1 MQEVVIKKQHP
12 SPDKFRTKWLSLNGE
27 WEFSFDEPIFDK
39 TINLPFSWTCPLSGI
54 NEPDRKGTAYY
65 RRKISYD
72 CGKNRLFIIFGG
84 VDYSCKVWIN
94 GVQTAMH
101 EGGYCRFEID
111 ITELWNGVENE
122 IIVEATDF
130 DCDDQ
135 MYGKQGYGNI
145 RGIWQDV
152 YLEERPQ
159 NYIKSFRIST
169 AINGNVEIKTDIAG
183 KFDKL
188 SAEIDGS
195 VYETGSNVLHLNIEN
210 PNLWSPET
218 PYLYDCKLQLY
229 SGEEIDEVNTYFG
242 IREIGMGKFDGNTY
256 ITLNRKPVYINAAL
270 DQSFNTKGFFTLPN
284 DNYAEEEIRSA
295 KALGLNAIRI
305 HIKAEEKTKL
315 YWADKLGI
323 MIIQD
328 IPCFWGNPTQKAKE
342 RFEKQMYKIIERDIN
357 HPSIISW
364 VIFNETW
371 GLKTFNDSETN
382 DWIYEKSTQEWVRT
396 LYRDL
401 KKYDPT
407 RLIEDNSP
415 CNRDHVETDINSWHF
430 YINGYENIKK
440 EFDRVSEQFACG
452 SGENFTEGNTMSD
465 VPVMNSECG
474 NYWGIKGNAGD
485 SDISWHYKYMMNGY
499 RLHDRLCGFVFTEFK
514 DVINEFNGYY
524 RIDGSRKYFGYDYF
538 VPEMTVCDLHSADYL
553 GYDYTPMTEQKC
565 GSKVNI
571 PLFVSSFTDKNHG
584 KNMSVKWEVITDN
597 AIEPRKI
604 TDCGYI
610 NISYTKYG
618 KTDLQNLSISMPDYD
633 AIVITALYLTDE
645 KGETVMRNFLLFNCT
660 NGEENQTVSF
670 EQINYIGFKKVI
682 PVQQG
687 HKINCIGSGELSFEI
702 DKKDFNN
709 KPIELIFEA
718 SSKQELTKDKDG
730 EKNKISD
737 MELFFGYSID
747 RGANRN
753 SFYMTD
759 DELFGSSIEIYVGN
773 IKINE
778 YELPDDPA
786 DSRGCLSWLYQ
797 KTDDLL
803 DEAGSYGY
811 LVRTAINRDIL
822 DKLPEVFGIK
832 IKVNDGGISLYD
844 SKSGRYP
851 IGMRIIQ

>member
-12 SPDKFRTKWLSLNGE
+12 SPDKFRSKWLSLNGE

-111 ITELWNGVENE
+111 ITELWNSVENE

-195 VYETGSNVLHLNIEN
+195 VYETGSNVLYLNIEN

-342 RFEKQMYKIIERDIN
+342 RFEKQMYEIIERDIN

-371 GLKTFNDSETN
+371 GLKTFNGSGAN

-452 SGENFTEGNTMSD
+452 SGENFTESNTMSD

-485 SDISWHYKYMMNGY
+485 SDISWHYKYMMNEY

-553 GYDYTPMTEQKC
+553 GYDYAPMTEQKC

-597 AIEPRKI
+597 AIEPRKT
-604 TDCGYI
+604 TDCGYV

-618 KTDLQNLSISMPDYD
+618 KTDLQNLSISMPDYN
-633 AIVITALYLTDE
+633 AIVITALYLIDE
-645 KGETVMRNFLLFNCT
+645 KGETVMRNFLLFNCVKE
-660 NGEENQTVSF
+660 EENQNISF
-670 EQINYIGFKKVI
+670 VQFNYNGFKKVI
-682 PVQQG
+682 PLQQG

-709 KPIELIFEA
+709 EPIELIFEA
-718 SSKQELTKDKDG
+718 SSKQELTKDKDS

-759 DELFGSSIEIYVGN
+759 DELFGSSIEIYAEN

-778 YELPDDPA
+778 YELPDNPA
-786 DSRGCLSWLYQ
+786 DSSGCLSWLYQ

-811 LVRTAINRDIL
+811 LVRAAINSNIL
-822 DKLPEVFGIK
+822 DTLPEIFKIK

-851 IGMRIIQ
+851 IGMRMIK

>member
-39 TINLPFSWTCPLSGI
+39 TINIPFSWTCSLSGI

-111 ITELWNGVENE
+111 ITELWNSDENA

-371 GLKTFNDSETN
+371 GLKTFNGSGAN

-452 SGENFTEGNTMSD
+452 SGENFTESNTMSD

-485 SDISWHYKYMMNGY
+485 SDISWHYKYMMNEY

-553 GYDYTPMTEQKC
+553 GYDYAPMTEQKC

-597 AIEPRKI
+597 AIEPRKT
-604 TDCGYI
+604 TDCGYV

-618 KTDLQNLSISMPDYD
+618 KTDLQNFSISMPDYN
-633 AIVITALYLTDE
+633 AIVITALYLIDE
-645 KGETVMRNFLLFNCT
+645 KGETVMRNFLLFNCVKE
-660 NGEENQTVSF
+660 EENQNISF
-670 EQINYIGFKKVI
+670 VQFNYNGFKKVI
-682 PVQQG
+682 PLQQG

-709 KPIELIFEA
+709 EPIELIFEA
-718 SSKQELTKDKDG
+718 SSKQELTKDKDS

-759 DELFGSSIEIYVGN
+759 DELFGSSIEIYAEN

-778 YELPDDPA
+778 YELPDNPA
-786 DSRGCLSWLYQ
+786 DSSGCLSWLYQ

-811 LVRTAINRDIL
+811 LVRAAINSNIL
-822 DKLPEVFGIK
+822 DTLPEIFKIK

-851 IGMRIIQ
+851 IGMRIIK

>member
-39 TINLPFSWTCPLSGI
+39 IINIPFSWTCPLSGI

-72 CGKNRLFIIFGG
+72 CGRNRLFIIFGG

-94 GVQTAMH
+94 GIQTAMH

-111 ITELWNGVENE
+111 ITELWNSGENE
-122 IIVEATDF
+122 IMVEATDC

-152 YLEERPQ
+152 YLEERTQ
-159 NYIKSFRIST
+159 IYIKSFRIST
-169 AINGNVEIKTDIAG
+169 AIDGNVEIRTDISG
-183 KFDKL
+183 DFDKL
-188 SAEIDGS
+188 SAEIDGA
-195 VYETGSNVLHLNIEN
+195 VYETGSNVLHLNIEK

-229 SGEEIDEVNTYFG
+229 SGEEIDEVSTYFG
-242 IREIGMGKFDGNTY
+242 IREIGMGNFDGNTY

-270 DQSFNTKGFFTLPN
+270 DQSFNTKGFFTMPN

-342 RFEKQMYKIIERDIN
+342 RFEKQMYEIIERDIN
-357 HPSIISW
+357 HPSIILW

-371 GLKTFNDSETN
+371 GLKTFNGSETN
-382 DWIYEKSTQEWVRT
+382 DWIYAKSTQEWVRT

-440 EFDRVSEQFACG
+440 EFDRVSEQFVCC
-452 SGENFTEGNTMSD
+452 SGENFTKSNTMSD

-485 SDISWHYKYMMNGY
+485 SDISWHYKYMMNEY

-553 GYDYTPMTEQKC
+553 GYDYAPMTEQKC

-571 PLFVSSFTDKNHG
+571 PLFVSSFTDENHG
-584 KNMSVKWEVITDN
+584 KNMSAKWEVITDN
-597 AIEPRKI
+597 AIEPRKT
-604 TDCGYI
+604 TDCGHI

-618 KTDLQNLSISMPDYD
+618 KTDLQNLSISMPDYN
-633 AIVITALYLTDE
+633 AIVITALYLIDE
-645 KGETVMRNFLLFNCT
+645 KGETVMRNFLLFNCVKE
-660 NGEENQTVSF
+660 NENQNISF
-670 EQINYIGFKKVI
+670 EQFNYNGFKKVI
-682 PVQQG
+682 PLQQG

-709 KPIELIFEA
+709 EPIELIFEA

-759 DELFGSSIEIYVGN
+759 DELFGNSIEIYAEN

-786 DSRGCLSWLYQ
+786 DSNGCLSWLYQ
-797 KTDDLL
+797 KTDALL

-811 LVRTAINRDIL
+811 LVRAKINRDIL
-822 DKLPEVFGIK
+822 DTLPEIFKIK

-851 IGMRIIQ
+851 IGMRIIK